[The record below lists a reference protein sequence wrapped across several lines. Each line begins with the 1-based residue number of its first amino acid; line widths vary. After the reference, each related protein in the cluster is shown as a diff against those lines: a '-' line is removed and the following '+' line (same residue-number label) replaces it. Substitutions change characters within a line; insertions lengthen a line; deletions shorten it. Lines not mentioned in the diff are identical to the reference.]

1 MSRTF
6 HPRQLYC
13 GSPFPLAGD
22 DVGSA
27 HGKPQAVA
35 KSTGNKVSTKRA
47 RLRPPE
53 KSGGSLARGF
63 HILQVLVEATR
74 PLTSAEIAHRCG
86 FDPSTAHRLVQALVS
101 AGYVLRDQK
110 TKRYIAGPRVLFPLP
125 LYHPWNVIRRDAM
138 PALSALRDQLGST
151 VGFVAFCFGQR
162 VLLELAPGRD
172 PLSPDYKTWLS
183 SPLHASGSGKILLMA
198 KTPAERRELL
208 GSDPFERFT
217 DHTTIHAKA
226 LDDEL
231 AESSKRGYVLACDD
245 YILGFRVVAAP
256 IRSADSTVIGC
267 FFSSGRASG
276 FPDERLRD
284 IGLILIQAADLF
296 SRTTP
301 SLRGIADFLGSSG
314 ES

>member
-1 MSRTF
+1 MPRTF
-6 HPRQLYC
+6 YPRELYC
-13 GSPFPLAGD
+13 GPPFPSAD
-22 DVGSA
+22 DGMGEA
-27 HGKPQAVA
+27 NKELQAVA
-35 KSTGNKVSTKRA
+35 NPTSKKISAKHVRS
-47 RLRPPE
+47 PPTE

-63 HILQVLVEATR
+63 RILQVLIEATR
-74 PLTSAEIAHRCG
+74 PLTSAEIAHHCG
-86 FDPSTAHRLVQALVS
+86 FDPSTAHRLVQALAS
-101 AGYVLRDQK
+101 GGYVLRDQQ
-110 TKRYIAGPRVLFPLP
+110 TKRYIASPKVLFPLP

-138 PALSALRDQLGST
+138 PALTALRDQLGST

-172 PLSPDYKTWLS
+172 PLSPDYKTWLT
-183 SPLHASGSGKILLMA
+183 SPLHASGSGKILLMT
-198 KTPAERRELL
+198 KTPAERRGLL
-208 GSDPFERFT
+208 GSDPFERFSN
-217 DHTTIHAKA
+217 HTTIHAKA

-231 AESSKRGYVLACDD
+231 AESLARGYVLACDD

-256 IRSADSTVIGC
+256 IRAADGAVIGC

-284 IGLILIQAADLF
+284 IGLVLKQAADLF

-301 SLRGIADFLGSSG
+301 SLRGIADFLGSGG